1 MNILMATNTF
11 SPHVGGV
18 ARSVE
23 AFTSEFRRLG
33 HCVWV
38 VAPVFEGAPKK
49 ELGVI
54 RVPAVQHFNGSD
66 FSVRLP
72 IPSFLFP
79 SLDRFKPDIIHAH
92 HPFLLGDTA
101 LRIAAVHDVPL
112 IFTHHTMYEQYTHY
126 VPGDSLTL
134 KRFVIE
140 LSTGFANLCDA
151 VIAPSDSIESILK
164 ERGVKTPIT
173 VIPTGVHVERFQ
185 QGDGERFRRLN
196 KIPKDAFVV
205 GHVGRL
211 APEKNLEFLSK
222 SVADFMRNH
231 EKAHFVVAGSGPSKL
246 EIRTFFESQDLDQ
259 RMHLLGV
266 LQAED
271 LVDAYHAMNIFAFT
285 SKTETQGMVLT
296 EALGAGIPVVA
307 VDAPGVR
314 EVLRDG
320 ANGCLIPR
328 EDVRMFS
335 DALAGFVCVSQE
347 KRKTF
352 QDEARQTAQRFSIG
366 ETAKKTL
373 GLYENLLDKSR
384 VQKKVEGSVW
394 QSALHV
400 IEAEWEV
407 WNNRAHA
414 ARIALTQKV

>member
-23 AFTSEFRRLG
+23 AFTSEFRRWG

-38 VAPVFEGAPKK
+38 VAPFFEGAPKK

-54 RVPAVQHFNGSD
+54 RVPAIQHFNGSD

-79 SLDRFKPDIIHAH
+79 SLERYHPDIVHAH

-101 LRIAAVHDVPL
+101 LRIAAVRDVPL

-126 VPGDSLTL
+126 VPGDSPTL

-151 VIAPSDSIESILK
+151 VIAPSDSIAATLK
-164 ERGVKTPIT
+164 ERGVKTPIA
-173 VIPTGVHVERFQ
+173 VIPTGVHVERFR
-185 QGDGERFRRLN
+185 QGEGERFRRLN
-196 KIPKDAFVV
+196 KIPPEAFVV

-211 APEKNLEFLSK
+211 APEKNLDFLSK
-222 SVADFMRNH
+222 SVADFLS
-231 EKAHFVVAGSGPSKL
+231 KYDQAHFIIAGTGPSK
-246 EIRTFFESQDLDQ
+246 IDIQRFFESRNLSQ
-259 RMHLLGV
+259 RVHLFGV
-266 LQAED
+266 LQAKD
-271 LVDAYHAMNIFAFT
+271 LVDAYHAMDSFAFT

-320 ANGCLIPR
+320 ANGRLLPK
-328 EDVRMFS
+328 EDIRLFS
-335 DALAGFVCVSQE
+335 DALGEIKGLSQE
-347 KRKTF
+347 KRKNF
-352 QDEARQTAQRFSIG
+352 QEEARRTAQQFSIG

-373 GLYENLLDKSR
+373 GLYESLIDKGR
-384 VQKKVEGSVW
+384 VHKKLEGSLW
-394 QSALHV
+394 QSAMHV

-414 ARIALTQKV
+414 ARIALSQKG